1 MADPTLKSTS
11 VQIKYSSSD
20 GYRSEVGFGS
30 NRAPTPQAALI
41 GSIEELA
48 RVLALFGFEAE
59 AKSAVDG
66 AFRRVAAWRAASK
79 AAKEAHGIAPAG
91 GIGGE

>member
-11 VQIKYSSSD
+11 VQIKYTASD

-30 NRAPTPQAALI
+30 NRSATPQAALI

-59 AKSAVDG
+59 ARAAVD
-66 AFRRVAAWRAASK
+66 ASFARVAEWRANRE
-79 AAKEAHGIAPAG
+79 AA
-91 GIGGE
+91 

>member
-11 VQIKYSSSD
+11 VQIMYSADD

-30 NRAPTPQAALI
+30 NRAATPQGALI
-41 GSIEELA
+41 GGIEELA

-59 AKSAVDG
+59 AKAAVDG
-66 AFRRVAAWRAASK
+66 AFQRVSQWRATRK
-79 AAKEAHGIAPAG
+79 DTP
-91 GIGGE
+91 